1 MAIYLFKELIQ
12 TMNVKFSLELNVIL
26 DWALSLCRENT
37 PDFVVNVVFLQKLL
51 EIKLETISFLN
62 QVLPAHEHKYTMFFI
77 PTC

>member
-1 MAIYLFKELIQ
+1 
-12 TMNVKFSLELNVIL
+12 MNVKFSLELNVIL

-37 PDFVVNVVFLQKLL
+37 SHFVIHVVFLQKLL

-62 QVLPAHEHKYTMFFI
+62 QVLPAHKHKYTMLFI

>member
-1 MAIYLFKELIQ
+1 MAIYLFKQLIQ

-37 PDFVVNVVFLQKLL
+37 SHFVIHVVFLQKLL

-62 QVLPAHEHKYTMFFI
+62 QVLPAYEHKYTMLFI